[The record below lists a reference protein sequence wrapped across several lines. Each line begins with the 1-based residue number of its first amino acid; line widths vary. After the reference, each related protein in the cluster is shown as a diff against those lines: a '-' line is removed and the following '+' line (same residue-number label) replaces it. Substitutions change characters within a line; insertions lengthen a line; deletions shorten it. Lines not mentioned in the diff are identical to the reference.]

1 MVSKLHITIPWST
14 YLINNKQSCE
24 FLVVGCFKYASGAL
38 YDGQWEENIY
48 MGDGTY
54 KVCTKL
60 YISFIKR
67 KKQKT
72 IKIFIKVHG
81 FTTLES
87 S

>member
-1 MVSKLHITIPWST
+1 M
-14 YLINNKQSCE
+14 
-24 FLVVGCFKYASGAL
+24 VGCFKYASGAL

-67 KKQKT
+67 EKQKQKQKT